1 MISLCRVALSS
12 VEINQHRG
20 AGPAGSYVHHHT
32 GGDKLILHTGDE
44 HTSTI
49 LEVIS
54 SSSILV
60 KCIHICSNVLEPS
73 SPNVLPEG
81 LEQTIRMIDVLVPIT
96 LVTRQR
102 WSTLL

>member
-1 MISLCRVALSS
+1 ML
-12 VEINQHRG
+12 
-20 AGPAGSYVHHHT
+20 
-32 GGDKLILHTGDE
+32 KLINIEEQDLQEAMFITILEVSELFLHTGRMN
-44 HTSTI
+44 TLSTI
-49 LEVIS
+49 LEVIN